1 MANATTQTPRREAFG
16 SRNVFILSAIGS
28 AVGLGNI
35 WRFPYVAYEGGGG
48 AFLIP
53 YLCAL
58 LTAGIPLL
66 FFDYAIGHRF
76 RGSAPLAFRRMHR
89 IAEPLGWWQVLIC
102 VVIATYYAVIIAWAA
117 MYTWFSAQLSWGAGN
132 EKDYF
137 FSDFLQMGDVAE
149 TGISTQFVPQVGYP
163 LIGVW
168 LVVVV
173 IMALGVKRGIG
184 RANVVLMPL
193 LTVMFAVLVVQSLFL
208 PGAMDGLNAF
218 FTPNWKALADPG
230 VWASAYGHIFFSL
243 SVAFGIMV
251 TYSSY
256 LKRKTDLTGSG
267 LVVAFANSGFEILAG
282 IGVFAALGFM
292 AQAQGT
298 NVAGVA
304 EGGIGL
310 AFIAFPTIVSQATGG
325 SIIGVLFF
333 GALVFAGITSLIS
346 VLEVVVAALQD
357 KLGWGRVRTTLTVS
371 IPVALISI
379 AFFSTTTALAVL
391 DTTDAFINAFG
402 IMAVAVVAVIVA
414 ALQDKLGWARI
425 RTTLTVSIPLAIV
438 STALF
443 STTTALA
450 VLDTTD
456 AFVNAFGIMAVALV
470 AVVIVA
476 WLLHKLPTLQA
487 HLNERSSFRIGLVWK
502 VLIAGLAP
510 IVLGY
515 LFVTELITKISEPY
529 EGYPIWFLAVFG
541 WGMVVAL
548 VVLALLLSLLPWSG
562 RSRAKDDPD
571 YDEFLTEEHYDPDP
585 ETDTVRVVTPQNSGG
600 RS

>member
-1 MANATTQTPRREAFG
+1 MVTASTQIRKREAFG

-66 FFDYAIGHRF
+66 FLDYSIGHRF

-89 IAEPLGWWQVLIC
+89 AAEPLGWWQVLIY
-102 VVIATYYAVIIAWAA
+102 VVIAVYYAVIVAWAA
-117 MYTWFSAQLSWGAGN
+117 MYTWFSAQLTWGEGN
-132 EKDYF
+132 EEGF
-137 FSDFLQMGDVAE
+137 FFADFLQSADVAE
-149 TGISTQFVPQVGYP
+149 VGVSTDFVPQVGLP
-163 LIGVW
+163 LLVVW
-168 LVVVV
+168 LAVIV

-184 RANVVLMPL
+184 IANLVLMPL
-193 LTVMFAVLVVQSLFL
+193 LTLMFIVLVVQALFL
-208 PGAMDGLNAF
+208 PGALEGLNAF
-218 FTPNWKALADPG
+218 FAPNWEALADPA

-267 LVVAFANSGFEILAG
+267 LVVGFANSGFEILAG

-292 AQAQGT
+292 AQAQGAD
-298 NVAGVA
+298 VAGVA
-304 EGGIGL
+304 ASGIGL
-310 AFIAFPTIVSQATGG
+310 AFVAFPTIVSQAVGG

-333 GALVFAGITSLIS
+333 GALVFAGVTSM
-346 VLEVVVAALQD
+346 
-357 KLGWGRVRTTLTVS
+357 
-371 IPVALISI
+371 ISI
-379 AFFSTTTALAVL
+379 LE
-391 DTTDAFINAFG
+391 
-402 IMAVAVVAVIVA
+402 VIVA
-414 ALQDKLGWARI
+414 ALQDKLGWARV
-425 RTTLTVSIPLAIV
+425 RTTLTVSVPLAVI
-438 STALF
+438 SMALF
-443 STTTALA
+443 STTTALT
-450 VLDTTD
+450 VLDTAD
-456 AFVNAFGIMAVALV
+456 AFVNSFGIMAVALV
-470 AVVIVA
+470 AVIVVA

-487 HLNERSSFRIGLVWK
+487 HLNGRSSFRVGVIWK
-502 VLIAGLAP
+502 VLVAGLVP
-510 IVLGY
+510 VVLGY
-515 LFVTELITKISEPY
+515 LFVTGLMAKISEPY
-529 EGYPIWFLAVFG
+529 EGYPTWFLAIFG
-541 WGMVVAL
+541 WGMVIGL

-571 YDEFLTEEHYDPDP
+571 YDDFLTEEHYDPDP
-585 ETDTVRVVTPQNSGG
+585 ETDTVRVVTPPNSGG

>member
-1 MANATTQTPRREAFG
+1 MAAATTLSQSPKREAFG

-89 IAEPLGWWQVLIC
+89 AAEPLGWWQVLIS
-102 VVIATYYAVIIAWAA
+102 VVIALYYAVIIAWAA
-117 MYTWFSAQLSWGAGN
+117 MYTWFSAQLSWGEGN
-132 EKDYF
+132 EEAF
-137 FSDFLQMGDVAE
+137 FGAEFLQSEDVAE
-149 TGISTQFVPQVGYP
+149 VGVSTTFVPQVGIP
-163 LIGVW
+163 LAVVW
-168 LVVVV
+168 VVVIV

-184 RANVVLMPL
+184 AANTVLMPL
-193 LTVMFAVLVVQSLFL
+193 LTLMFAALVVQSLFL
-208 PGAMDGLNAF
+208 PGAIDGLNAF
-218 FTPNWKALADPG
+218 FTPNWEALADPA

-251 TYSSY
+251 TYASY

-292 AQAQGT
+292 AQAQG
-298 NVAGVA
+298 VEVSGVA
-304 EGGIGL
+304 ASGIGL
-310 AFIAFPTIVSQATGG
+310 AFVAFPTIVSQAAGG
-325 SIIGVLFF
+325 TIIGVLFF
-333 GALVFAGITSLIS
+333 GALTFAGVTSLIS
-346 VLEVVVAALQD
+346 VIE
-357 KLGWGRVRTTLTVS
+357 
-371 IPVALISI
+371 
-379 AFFSTTTALAVL
+379 
-391 DTTDAFINAFG
+391 
-402 IMAVAVVAVIVA
+402 VIVA
-414 ALQDKLGWARI
+414 ALQDKLGWRRV

-438 STALF
+438 SIALF
-443 STTTALA
+443 STTTALI

-470 AVVIVA
+470 AVVVVA
-476 WLLHKLPTLQA
+476 WVLHQLPRLQD
-487 HLNERSSFRIGLVWK
+487 HLNSRSSFRVGLLWRLLV
-502 VLIAGLAP
+502 AALAP

-515 LFVTELITKISEPY
+515 LFVTGLIEKISEPY
-529 EGYPIWFLAVFG
+529 GGYPVWFVGVFG
-541 WGMVVAL
+541 WGMVIAL
-548 VVLALLLSLLPWSG
+548 VVFAVLLSVVPWSR
-562 RSRAKDDPD
+562 RSHAKDDPD
-571 YDEFLTEEHYDPDP
+571 YDAFLADEHYDPNP
-585 ETDTVRVVTPQNSGG
+585 ETAALHLGAPEKGAG
-600 RS
+600 A

>member
-1 MANATTQTPRREAFG
+1 MATATTQTPRREAFG

-89 IAEPLGWWQVLIC
+89 AAEPLGWWQVLIC
-102 VVIATYYAVIIAWAA
+102 VVIAVYYAVIIAWAA
-117 MYTWFSAQLSWGAGN
+117 MYTWFSAQLTWGPGN
-132 EKDYF
+132 ENDF
-137 FSDFLQMGDVAE
+137 FFTDFLQSADVAVV
-149 TGISTQFVPQVGYP
+149 GVSTDFVPQVGIP
-163 LIGVW
+163 
-168 LVVVV
+168 LVVVWLLV
-173 IMALGVKRGIG
+173 IGIMALGVKRGIG
-184 RANVVLMPL
+184 RANMILMPL
-193 LTVMFAVLVVQSLFL
+193 LTVMFAILVVQSLFL
-208 PGAMDGLNAF
+208 PGAAEGLNAF
-218 FTPNWKALADPG
+218 FAPNWEALANPA

-298 NVAGVA
+298 DVAGVA
-304 EGGIGL
+304 TSGIGL
-310 AFIAFPTIVSQATGG
+310 AFIAFPTIVSQAAGG

-346 VLEVVVAALQD
+346 ILEVIVAALQD
-357 KLGWGRVRTTLTVS
+357 KLGWGR
-371 IPVALISI
+371 
-379 AFFSTTTALAVL
+379 
-391 DTTDAFINAFG
+391 
-402 IMAVAVVAVIVA
+402 
-414 ALQDKLGWARI
+414 I
-425 RTTLTVSIPLAIV
+425 RTTLIVSIPLAVI
-438 STALF
+438 SMALF
-443 STTTALA
+443 STTTAIS
-450 VLDTTD
+450 VLDTAD

-470 AVVIVA
+470 AVIVVA
-476 WLLHKLPTLQA
+476 WFLHKLPALTE
-487 HLNERSSFRIGLVWK
+487 HLNRRSSFPVGTLWKILIGV
-502 VLIAGLAP
+502 LAP
-510 IVLGY
+510 LVLGY
-515 LFVTELITKISEPY
+515 LLVTGLIEKIAEPY
-529 EGYPIWFLAVFG
+529 GGYPSWFIGVFG

-548 VVLALLLSLLPWSG
+548 VLIALLLSALPWG
-562 RSRAKDDPD
+562 TRSHAKDDPE
-571 YDEFLTEEHYDPDP
+571 YDEFLQEESYQADP
-585 ETDTVRVVTPQNSGG
+585 ETASIPLQTDRKGTRA
-600 RS
+600 

>member
-1 MANATTQTPRREAFG
+1 MVWGMATATTQTPGREAFS

-89 IAEPLGWWQVLIC
+89 AAEPLGWWQVLIC
-102 VVIATYYAVIIAWAA
+102 VVIAAYYAVIIAWAA
-117 MYTWFSAQLSWGAGN
+117 MYTWFSANITWGAGN
-132 EKDYF
+132 EGSF
-137 FSDFLQMGDVAE
+137 FESFLQVGDPASGLSTTFVPG
-149 TGISTQFVPQVGYP
+149 TGIP
-163 LIGVW
+163 LIAVW
-168 LVVVV
+168 IVV
-173 IMALGVKRGIG
+173 IVIMCLGVKRGIG
-184 RANVVLMPL
+184 AANMVLMPL
-193 LTVMFAVLVVQSLFL
+193 LTVMFAILVVQSLFL
-208 PGAMDGLNAF
+208 PGAIDGLNAF
-218 FTPNWKALADPG
+218 FTPNWEALTDPA

-298 NVAGVA
+298 TVDGVA
-304 EGGIGL
+304 TSGIGL
-310 AFIAFPTIVSQATGG
+310 AFVAFPTIVSNAAGG

-346 VLEVVVAALQD
+346 ILEVIVAALQD
-357 KLGWGRVRTTLTVS
+357 KLGWGR
-371 IPVALISI
+371 
-379 AFFSTTTALAVL
+379 
-391 DTTDAFINAFG
+391 
-402 IMAVAVVAVIVA
+402 
-414 ALQDKLGWARI
+414 I
-425 RTTLTVSIPLAIV
+425 RTTLAVSIPLGLV

-450 VLDTTD
+450 VLDTAD
-456 AFVNAFGIMAVALV
+456 AFVNAFGIMLV
-470 AVVIVA
+470 AFVAIVLVA
-476 WLLHKLPTLQA
+476 WFLHRLPMLRD
-487 HLNERSSFRIGLVWK
+487 HLNRRSSFRIGRVWIGLV
-502 VLIAGLAP
+502 AGLVP
-510 IVLGY
+510 VVLGY
-515 LFVTELITKISEPY
+515 LLVTEFITKATTPY
-529 EGYPIWFLAVFG
+529 GDYPTWFLAIFG
-541 WGMVVAL
+541 WGMVIAL
-548 VVLALLLSLLPWSG
+548 VVLALVLTALPWST
-562 RSRAKDDPD
+562 RSHAKDDPG
-571 YDEFLTEEHYDPDP
+571 YDTFLAEEEYEPDA
-585 ETDTVRVVTPQNSGG
+585 ETGTIRVQKGA

>member
-1 MANATTQTPRREAFG
+1 MAKPTTQPTRREGFG
-16 SRNVFILSAIGS
+16 SRNVFIMSAIGS

-89 IAEPLGWWQVLIC
+89 AAEPLGWWQVLIC

-117 MYTWFSAQLSWGAGN
+117 MYTWFSAQTTWGAGN
-132 EKDYF
+132 ENDF
-137 FSDFLQMGDVAE
+137 FFGEFLQLGDLGAGV
-149 TGISTQFVPQVGYP
+149 STQFVPQVGYP

-168 LVVVV
+168 LVVII

-184 RANVVLMPL
+184 RANMVLMPL

-208 PGAMDGLNAF
+208 PGAVDGLNAF
-218 FTPNWKALADPG
+218 FTPNWEALADPA

-292 AQAQGT
+292 AQAQAT
-298 NVAGVA
+298 DVSGVA
-304 EGGIGL
+304 TAGIGL
-310 AFIAFPTIVSQATGG
+310 AFVAFPTIVSQAAGG

-346 VLEVVVAALQD
+346 VLEVIVASLQD
-357 KLGWGRVRTTLTVS
+357 KLGWGRVRTTLVVS
-371 IPVALISI
+371 IPIALISI
-379 AFFSTTTALAVL
+379 ALFSTTTALFVL
-391 DTTDAFINAFG
+391 DATDAFINAFG
-402 IMAVAVVAVIVA
+402 IMAVALVAVI
-414 ALQDKLGWARI
+414 
-425 RTTLTVSIPLAIV
+425 
-438 STALF
+438 
-443 STTTALA
+443 
-450 VLDTTD
+450 
-456 AFVNAFGIMAVALV
+456 LV
-470 AVVIVA
+470 AWI
-476 WLLHKLPTLQA
+476 LHRLPVLRE
-487 HLNERSSFRIGLVWK
+487 HLNRRSSFRVGWIWMLLVGLLGPV
-502 VLIAGLAP
+502 
-510 IVLGY
+510 VLGY
-515 LFVTELITKISEPY
+515 LFVSEIIAKTSTPY
-529 EGYPIWFLAVFG
+529 EGYPDWFLWIFG
-541 WGMVVAL
+541 WGMVIAL
-548 VVLALLLSLLPWSG
+548 VVLAVLLTLLPWSS
-562 RSRAKDDPD
+562 RSHAKTDPD
-571 YDEFLTEEHYDPDP
+571 YEAFLVDENYPPNTE
-585 ETDTVRVVTPQNSGG
+585 TGAVVLPGVASNGA

>member
-1 MANATTQTPRREAFG
+1 MGTVQRQIAKREAFG
-16 SRNVFILSAIGS
+16 SRNVFLLSAIGS

-76 RGSAPLAFRRMHR
+76 RGSSPLAFRRVHR
-89 IAEPLGWWQVLIC
+89 AAEPLGWWQVLIC
-102 VVIATYYAVIIAWAA
+102 VVIATYYAVIIAWSA
-117 MYTWFSAQLSWGAGN
+117 MYTWFSAQISWGAGN
-132 EKDYF
+132 EKDF
-137 FSDFLQMGDVAE
+137 FYSDFLQMGDVKG
-149 TGISTQFVPQVGYP
+149 GISTQFVPQVGIP
-163 LIGVW
+163 LIAVW
-168 LVVVV
+168 IVLII
-173 IMALGVKRGIG
+173 IMGLGVKRGIG

-193 LTVMFAVLVVQSLFL
+193 LTVMFAALVVQSLFL
-208 PGAMDGLNAF
+208 PGAIDGLNAF
-218 FTPNWKALADPG
+218 FTPNWDALADPG

-292 AQAQGT
+292 AQEQGAP
-298 NVAGVA
+298 VGGVVDN
-304 EGGIGL
+304 GIGL
-310 AFIAFPTIVSQATGG
+310 AFVAFPTIVSQAAGG

-357 KLGWGRVRTTLTVS
+357 KLGWGRIRTTLVVS

-379 AFFSTTTALAVL
+379 A
-391 DTTDAFINAFG
+391 
-402 IMAVAVVAVIVA
+402 M
-414 ALQDKLGWARI
+414 
-425 RTTLTVSIPLAIV
+425 
-438 STALF
+438 F

-470 AVVIVA
+470 SVILVA
-476 WLLHKLPTLQA
+476 WILHRLPMLRE
-487 HLNERSSFRIGLVWK
+487 HLNRRSSFKVGWFWMLLVS
-502 VLIAGLAP
+502 VLAP
-510 IVLGY
+510 LVLGY
-515 LFVTELITKISEPY
+515 LFVSEVEAKSSTPHG
-529 EGYPIWFLAVFG
+529 GYPTWFLSIFG
-541 WGMVVAL
+541 WGMVIAL
-548 VVLALLLSLLPWSG
+548 VVLAILLSLLPWS
-562 RSRAKDDPD
+562 RNSHAKVDPD
-571 YDEFLTEEHYDPDP
+571 YDDFLVEEAYEPDA
-585 ETDTVRVVTPQNSGG
+585 ETGAVRLPDAAARTDVTVKGA

>member
-1 MANATTQTPRREAFG
+1 MANATTQAPRREAFG

-89 IAEPLGWWQVLIC
+89 AAEPLGWWQVLIC

-132 EKDYF
+132 EESF
-137 FSDFLQMGDVAE
+137 FFTDFLQMGDVAD
-149 TGISTQFVPQVGYP
+149 GVSTDFVPQVGLP

-168 LVVVV
+168 LVVIV

-184 RANVVLMPL
+184 AANIVLMPL
-193 LTVMFAVLVVQSLFL
+193 LTVMFVILVVQALFL

-218 FTPNWKALADPG
+218 FTPNWAALADPA

-251 TYSSY
+251 TYASY
-256 LKRKTDLTGSG
+256 LKRRTDLTGSG
-267 LVVAFANSGFEILAG
+267 LVVGFANSGFEILAG

-292 AQAQGT
+292 AQAAGT
-298 NVAGVA
+298 DVSGVA
-304 EGGIGL
+304 SSGIGL
-310 AFIAFPTIVSQATGG
+310 AFVAFPTIVSQATGG

-333 GALVFAGITSLIS
+333 GALVFAGVTSLIS
-346 VLEVVVAALQD
+346 VLEVIVAALQD
-357 KLGWGRVRTTLTVS
+357 KLGWGRVRTTLIVT
-371 IPVALISI
+371 IPIALISI
-379 AFFSTTTALAVL
+379 
-391 DTTDAFINAFG
+391 
-402 IMAVAVVAVIVA
+402 
-414 ALQDKLGWARI
+414 
-425 RTTLTVSIPLAIV
+425 
-438 STALF
+438 ALF

-450 VLDTTD
+450 VLDTAD

-470 AVVIVA
+470 AVIVVA
-476 WLLHKLPTLQA
+476 WVLRKLPVLRE
-487 HLNERSSFRIGLVWK
+487 HLNRRSSFRIGRIWMLLVG
-502 VLIAGLAP
+502 VLAP
-510 IVLGY
+510 LVLGY
-515 LFVTELITKISEPY
+515 LLISEIVAKITTPY
-529 EGYPIWFLAVFG
+529 GDYPIWFLSVFG
-541 WGMVVAL
+541 WGMAIGLIVIGM
-548 VVLALLLSLLPWSG
+548 LLSVLPWSR
-562 RSRAKDDPD
+562 RSHAKDDPD
-571 YDEFLTEEHYDPDP
+571 YDEFLAVESYDPDP
-585 ETDTVRVVTPQNSGG
+585 ETGTVPVPDTTQNGA
-600 RS
+600 RA

>member
-1 MANATTQTPRREAFG
+1 MATATTQSPKREAFG

-76 RGSAPLAFRRMHR
+76 RGSAPLAFRRVHR
-89 IAEPLGWWQVLIC
+89 AAEPLGWWQVLIC
-102 VVIATYYAVIIAWAA
+102 VVIAVYYAVIVAWAA
-117 MYTWFSAQLSWGAGN
+117 MYTWFSAQLTWGAGN
-132 EKDYF
+132 ENDF
-137 FSDFLQMGDVAE
+137 FFVDFLRSADVASVGVSAE
-149 TGISTQFVPQVGYP
+149 FVPQVGLP

-168 LVVVV
+168 LVVVI

-184 RANVVLMPL
+184 RANMILMPL
-193 LTVMFAVLVVQSLFL
+193 LTVMFAVLVVQALFL
-208 PGAMDGLNAF
+208 PGAMDGLDAF
-218 FTPNWKALADPG
+218 FTPNWEALADPA

-292 AQAQGT
+292 AQAAGT
-298 NVAGVA
+298 DVAGVA
-304 EGGIGL
+304 TSGIGL
-310 AFIAFPTIVSQATGG
+310 AFIAFPTIVSQAVGG

-346 VLEVVVAALQD
+346 ILE
-357 KLGWGRVRTTLTVS
+357 
-371 IPVALISI
+371 
-379 AFFSTTTALAVL
+379 
-391 DTTDAFINAFG
+391 
-402 IMAVAVVAVIVA
+402 VIVA
-414 ALQDKLGWARI
+414 ALQDKLGWGRI
-425 RTTLTVSIPLAIV
+425 RTTLTVSIPLAVI
-438 STALF
+438 SMALF
-443 STTTALA
+443 STTTALS
-450 VLDTTD
+450 VLDTAD
-456 AFVNAFGIMAVALV
+456 AFVNAFGIMAVAFV
-470 AVVIVA
+470 AVVVVA
-476 WLLHKLPTLQA
+476 WVLHKLPVLQE
-487 HLNERSSFRIGLVWK
+487 HLNRRSTFRVGLIWR
-502 VLIAGLAP
+502 IAVGVLAP

-515 LFVTELITKISEPY
+515 LLVTEVIGKISEPY
-529 EGYPIWFLAVFG
+529 GGYPAWFVGVFG
-541 WGMVVAL
+541 WGMVIAL
-548 VVLALLLSLLPWSG
+548 VVLAILLSLLPWSG
-562 RSRAKDDPD
+562 RSHAKDDPE
-571 YDEFLTEEHYDPDP
+571 YDEFLAVEEYEPDP
-585 ETDTVRVVTPQNSGG
+585 ETGAVDIHAHEEKGTVS
-600 RS
+600 

>member
-1 MANATTQTPRREAFG
+1 MATATTQTRRREAFG

-76 RGSAPLAFRRMHR
+76 RGSAPLAFRRIHR
-89 IAEPLGWWQVLIC
+89 AAEPLGWWQVLIC
-102 VVIATYYAVIIAWAA
+102 VVIAVYYAVIIAWAA
-117 MYTWFSAQLSWGAGN
+117 MYTWFSAQLTWGPGN
-132 EKDYF
+132 ENDF
-137 FSDFLQMGDVAE
+137 FFTDFLQSADVAE
-149 TGISTQFVPQVGYP
+149 GGVSTDFVPQVGIP
-163 LIGVW
+163 LVIVW
-168 LVVVV
+168 LVVIV

-184 RANVVLMPL
+184 RANMILMPL
-193 LTVMFAVLVVQSLFL
+193 LTVMFAILVVQSLFL
-208 PGAMDGLNAF
+208 PGAMEGLNAF
-218 FTPNWKALADPG
+218 FTPNWEALADPG

-298 NVAGVA
+298 DVSGVA
-304 EGGIGL
+304 SSGIGL
-310 AFIAFPTIVSQATGG
+310 AFVAFPTIVSQATGG

-346 VLEVVVAALQD
+346 ILE
-357 KLGWGRVRTTLTVS
+357 
-371 IPVALISI
+371 
-379 AFFSTTTALAVL
+379 
-391 DTTDAFINAFG
+391 
-402 IMAVAVVAVIVA
+402 VIVA
-414 ALQDKLGWARI
+414 ALQDKLGWSRV
-425 RTTLTVSIPLAIV
+425 RTTLTVSIPLAVI
-438 STALF
+438 SMALF
-443 STTTALA
+443 STTTALT
-450 VLDTTD
+450 VLDTAD

-470 AVVIVA
+470 AVIVVA
-476 WLLHKLPTLQA
+476 WVFHKLPVLKD
-487 HLNERSSFRIGLVWK
+487 HLNRRSSFPVGRIWMLLVG
-502 VLIAGLAP
+502 VLAP
-510 IVLGY
+510 VVLGY
-515 LFVTELITKISEPY
+515 LLISELITKISEPY
-529 EGYPIWFLAVFG
+529 GGYPAWFLGVFG
-541 WGMVVAL
+541 WGMVIAL
-548 VVLALLLSLLPWSG
+548 VVIGVLLSLMPWSG
-562 RSRAKDDPD
+562 RSHAKDDPD
-571 YDEFLTEEHYDPDP
+571 YDEFLVDEHYDPDP
-585 ETDTVRVVTPQNSGG
+585 ETDTIRIAETHEKGAG
-600 RS
+600 A

>member
-1 MANATTQTPRREAFG
+1 MANAPAQTKRREAFG

-76 RGSAPLAFRRMHR
+76 RGSAPLAFRRMSR
-89 IAEPLGWWQVLIC
+89 AAEPLGWWQVLIC

-117 MYTWFSAQLSWGAGN
+117 MYTWFSAQITWGEGN
-132 EKDYF
+132 EQDYF
-137 FSDFLQMGDVAE
+137 FSDFLQMGDIEKGVSLE
-149 TGISTQFVPQVGYP
+149 FVPQVGIP

-168 LVVVV
+168 LVVII

-184 RANVVLMPL
+184 AANMILMPL
-193 LTVMFAVLVVQSLFL
+193 LTLMFATLVVQALFL

-218 FTPNWKALADPG
+218 FTPNWEALADPG

-267 LVVAFANSGFEILAG
+267 LVVGFANSGFEILAG

-298 NVAGVA
+298 DVSGVA
-304 EGGIGL
+304 SSGIGL

-325 SIIGVLFF
+325 SILGVLFF

-357 KLGWGRVRTTLTVS
+357 KLGWGRVRTTLTVA

-379 AFFSTTTALAVL
+379 AFFSTTTALQVL
-391 DTTDAFINAFG
+391 DATDAFINAFG
-402 IMAVAVVAVIVA
+402 IMV
-414 ALQDKLGWARI
+414 
-425 RTTLTVSIPLAIV
+425 
-438 STALF
+438 
-443 STTTALA
+443 
-450 VLDTTD
+450 
-456 AFVNAFGIMAVALV
+456 VALV
-470 AVVIVA
+470 AVILVA
-476 WLLHKLPTLQA
+476 WILRKLPVLRE
-487 HLNERSSFRIGLVWK
+487 HLNKRSSFRLGWVWMLLVG
-502 VLIAGLAP
+502 ALAP
-510 IVLGY
+510 VVLGY
-515 LFVTELITKISEPY
+515 LFISEIITKVTTPY
-529 EGYPIWFLAVFG
+529 EGYPLWFLAIFG
-541 WGMVVAL
+541 WGMVVAII
-548 VVLALLLSLLPWSG
+548 VFAIMLSLLPWSS
-562 RSRAKDDPD
+562 RSHAKDDPE
-571 YDEFLTEEHYDPDP
+571 YDEFLVVEDYEPDA
-585 ETDTVRVVTPQNSGG
+585 ETGSIAVADARQKGA

>member
-1 MANATTQTPRREAFG
+1 MPAATTQSTTTHSTKREAFG

-76 RGSAPLAFRRMHR
+76 RGSSPLAFRRMHCA
-89 IAEPLGWWQVLIC
+89 AEPLGWWQVLIC

-117 MYTWFSAQLSWGAGN
+117 MYTWFSAQITWGAGN
-132 EKDYF
+132 ENDF
-137 FSDFLQMGDVAE
+137 FFKDFLQMGDVSK
-149 TGISTQFVPQVGYP
+149 GGVSTQFVPQVGLP
-163 LIGVW
+163 LIAVW
-168 LVVVV
+168 LVVIV
-173 IMALGVKRGIG
+173 IMGLGVKRGIG
-184 RANVVLMPL
+184 RANTVLMPL
-193 LTVMFAVLVVQSLFL
+193 LTIMFAALVVQSLFL
-208 PGAMDGLNAF
+208 PGAVDGLNAF
-218 FTPNWKALADPG
+218 FTPNWKALADPA

-298 NVAGVA
+298 DVAHTA
-304 EGGIGL
+304 TAGIGL
-310 AFIAFPTIVSQATGG
+310 AFVAFPTIVSNAAGG

-333 GALVFAGITSLIS
+333 GALVFAGVTSLIS

-357 KLGWGRVRTTLTVS
+357 KLGWGRVRTTLVVS
-371 IPVALISI
+371 IPIALISI
-379 AFFSTTTALAVL
+379 A
-391 DTTDAFINAFG
+391 
-402 IMAVAVVAVIVA
+402 M
-414 ALQDKLGWARI
+414 
-425 RTTLTVSIPLAIV
+425 
-438 STALF
+438 F

-470 AVVIVA
+470 AVIVVA
-476 WLLHKLPTLQA
+476 WLLHRLPALRD
-487 HLNERSSFRIGLVWK
+487 HLNRRSSFTVGWFWMLLVG
-502 VLIAGLAP
+502 ALAP

-515 LFVTELITKISEPY
+515 LFVSEVIAKVSEPY
-529 EGYPIWFLAVFG
+529 GGYPGWFLSIFG
-541 WGMVVAL
+541 WGMVIAL
-548 VVLALLLSLLPWSG
+548 VVLAILLSLLPWSH
-562 RSRAKDDPD
+562 RSHAKDDPD
-571 YDEFLTEEHYDPDP
+571 YDEFLVEESYAPDA
-585 ETDTVRVVTPQNSGG
+585 ETGAVRLPDALAEGA

>member
-1 MANATTQTPRREAFG
+1 MATATTQSPKREAFG

-89 IAEPLGWWQVLIC
+89 AAEPLGWWQVLIC
-102 VVIATYYAVIIAWAA
+102 VVIAVYYAVIVAWAA
-117 MYTWFSAQLSWGAGN
+117 MYTWFSAQLTWGAGN
-132 EKDYF
+132 EENF
-137 FSDFLQMGDVAE
+137 FFTDFLKSADVSQV
-149 TGISTQFVPQVGYP
+149 GVSTDFVPQVGIP

-168 LVVVV
+168 VVVIG

-184 RANVVLMPL
+184 KANMILMPL
-193 LTVMFAVLVVQSLFL
+193 LTLMFAVLVVQALFL

-218 FTPNWKALADPG
+218 FTPNWEALADPG

-292 AQAQGT
+292 AQSQGT
-298 NVAGVA
+298 DVAGVA
-304 EGGIGL
+304 TSGIGL
-310 AFIAFPTIVSQATGG
+310 AFVAFPTIVSQAAGG

-346 VLEVVVAALQD
+346 ILE
-357 KLGWGRVRTTLTVS
+357 
-371 IPVALISI
+371 
-379 AFFSTTTALAVL
+379 
-391 DTTDAFINAFG
+391 
-402 IMAVAVVAVIVA
+402 VIVA
-414 ALQDKLGWARI
+414 ALQDKLGWGRI
-425 RTTLTVSIPLAIV
+425 RTTLTVSIPLAVI
-438 STALF
+438 SMALF
-443 STTTALA
+443 STTTALS
-450 VLDTTD
+450 VLDTAD

-470 AVVIVA
+470 AVVVVA
-476 WLLHKLPTLQA
+476 WILHKLPTLQE
-487 HLNERSSFRIGLVWK
+487 HLNRRSSFRVGRIWM
-502 VLIAGLAP
+502 IAVGALAP

-515 LFVTELITKISEPY
+515 LLITELISKISEPY
-529 EGYPIWFLAVFG
+529 SGYPAWFLGVFG
-541 WGMVVAL
+541 WGMVIAL
-548 VVLALLLSLLPWSG
+548 VVFAVLLSLLPWSG
-562 RSRAKDDPD
+562 RSHAKDDPE
-571 YDEFLTEEHYDPDP
+571 YDEFLVDEHYDPDP
-585 ETDTVRVVTPQNSGG
+585 ETGAVQIQTSTQKGAG
-600 RS
+600 A

>member
-1 MANATTQTPRREAFG
+1 MANATTQTTKREGFG
-16 SRNVFILSAIGS
+16 SRNVFIMSAIGS

-76 RGSAPLAFRRMHR
+76 RSSAPLAFRRMSR
-89 IAEPLGWWQVLIC
+89 AAEPLGWWQVLIC

-117 MYTWFSAQLSWGAGN
+117 MYTWFSANITWGKGN
-132 EKDYF
+132 EQDYF
-137 FSDFLQMGDVAE
+137 FADFLQMGDVS
-149 TGISTQFVPQVGYP
+149 TGLSTEFVPQVGVP

-168 LVVVV
+168 LVVII
-173 IMALGVKRGIG
+173 IMTLGVKRGIG
-184 RANVVLMPL
+184 AANMILMPL
-193 LTVMFAVLVVQSLFL
+193 LTLMFATLVVQSLFL
-208 PGAMDGLNAF
+208 PGAMDGLTAF
-218 FTPNWKALADPG
+218 FTPNWEALADPG

-267 LVVAFANSGFEILAG
+267 LVVAFANSSFEILAG

-292 AQAQGT
+292 AMAQGT
-298 NVAGVA
+298 DVSGVA
-304 EGGIGL
+304 SSGIGL
-310 AFIAFPTIVSQATGG
+310 AFIAFPTIVSNATGG

-333 GALVFAGITSLIS
+333 GALVFAGITSLVS

-357 KLGWGRVRTTLTVS
+357 KLGWGRVRTTLVVS
-371 IPVALISI
+371 IPVALLSI
-379 AFFSTTTALAVL
+379 AF
-391 DTTDAFINAFG
+391 
-402 IMAVAVVAVIVA
+402 
-414 ALQDKLGWARI
+414 
-425 RTTLTVSIPLAIV
+425 
-438 STALF
+438 F

-470 AVVIVA
+470 AVVLVSWI
-476 WLLHKLPTLQA
+476 LHKLPVLRD
-487 HLNERSSFRIGLVWK
+487 HLNKRSSFRLGWTWMLLVG
-502 VLIAGLAP
+502 ALAP
-510 IVLGY
+510 LVLGY
-515 LFVTELITKISEPY
+515 LLYNEVVAKLEAPY
-529 EGYPIWFLAVFG
+529 GEYPAWFLAIFG
-541 WGMVVAL
+541 WGMVIAL
-548 VVLALLLSLLPWSG
+548 IVLAVLLTLLPWSR
-562 RSRAKDDPD
+562 RSHAKLDPD
-571 YDEFLTEEHYDPDP
+571 YDEFLVEENYEPDA
-585 ETDTVRVVTPQNSGG
+585 ETGSIALPAETAKGARA
-600 RS
+600 

>member
-1 MANATTQTPRREAFG
+1 MATASAQTRKREAFG
-16 SRNVFILSAIGS
+16 SRNVFIMSAIGS

-89 IAEPLGWWQVLIC
+89 AAEPLGWWQVLIC
-102 VVIATYYAVIIAWAA
+102 VVIAVYYAVIIAWAA
-117 MYTWFSAQLSWGAGN
+117 MYTWFSAQLTWGPGN
-132 EKDYF
+132 EDDFF
-137 FSDFLQMGDVAE
+137 FSDFLQMGDVGAGVSAE
-149 TGISTQFVPQVGYP
+149 FVPQVGVP
-163 LIGVW
+163 L
-168 LVVVV
+168 LVVWVV
-173 IMALGVKRGIG
+173 TIGIMALGVKRGIG
-184 RANVVLMPL
+184 AANMVLMPL

-218 FTPNWKALADPG
+218 FTPNWQALADPG

-292 AQAQGT
+292 ARVQARD
-298 NVAGVA
+298 VAGVA
-304 EGGIGL
+304 TSGIGL
-310 AFIAFPTIVSQATGG
+310 AFVAFPTIVSQAVGG

-333 GALVFAGITSLIS
+333 GALVFAGITSM
-346 VLEVVVAALQD
+346 
-357 KLGWGRVRTTLTVS
+357 
-371 IPVALISI
+371 ISI
-379 AFFSTTTALAVL
+379 LE
-391 DTTDAFINAFG
+391 
-402 IMAVAVVAVIVA
+402 VIVA
-414 ALQDKLGWARI
+414 ALQDKLGWARV
-425 RTTLTVSIPLAIV
+425 RTTLTVAIPLAIV

-443 STTTALA
+443 STTTALT

-470 AVVIVA
+470 AVIVVA
-476 WLLHKLPTLQA
+476 WLLHKLPSLQE
-487 HLNERSSFRIGLVWK
+487 HLNGRSSLGVGVLWK
-502 VLIAGLAP
+502 VLVGALAP

-515 LFVTELITKISEPY
+515 LFVTELMTKISAPY
-529 EGYPIWFLAVFG
+529 DGYPVWFLTIFG
-541 WGMVVAL
+541 WGMVIAL
-548 VVLALLLSLLPWSG
+548 AVLALILSVLPWSR
-562 RSRAKDDPD
+562 RSRAKDDPE
-571 YDEFLTEEHYDPDP
+571 YDEFLTEEHYAPDR
-585 ETDTVRVVTPQNSGG
+585 ETDTVRVPVPPTSGG
-600 RS
+600 RP

>member
-1 MANATTQTPRREAFG
+1 MATATTQTHKREAFG

-76 RGSAPLAFRRMHR
+76 RGSAPLAFRRLHR
-89 IAEPLGWWQVLIC
+89 AAEPLGWWQVLIC
-102 VVIATYYAVIIAWAA
+102 VVIAVYYAVIVAWAA
-117 MYTWFSAQLSWGAGN
+117 MYTWFSAQLAWGPGN
-132 EKDYF
+132 ENDF
-137 FSDFLQMGDVAE
+137 FFIDFLQMGDVAA
-149 TGISTQFVPQVGYP
+149 TGVSTDFVPQVGVP
-163 LIGVW
+163 LLAVW
-168 LVVVV
+168 LVVIV

-184 RANVVLMPL
+184 AANMVLMPL
-193 LTVMFAVLVVQSLFL
+193 LTVMFAILVVQSLFL
-208 PGAMDGLNAF
+208 PGAMEGLNAF
-218 FTPNWKALADPG
+218 FTPNWAALADPG

-292 AQAQGT
+292 AQAQAT
-298 NVAGVA
+298 DVAGVA
-304 EGGIGL
+304 TSGIGL

-325 SIIGVLFF
+325 TIIGVLFF
-333 GALVFAGITSLIS
+333 GALVFAGVTSMIS
-346 VLEVVVAALQD
+346 ILEVVVAALQD

-371 IPVALISI
+371 IP
-379 AFFSTTTALAVL
+379 
-391 DTTDAFINAFG
+391 
-402 IMAVAVVAVIVA
+402 
-414 ALQDKLGWARI
+414 
-425 RTTLTVSIPLAIV
+425 LAII
-438 STALF
+438 SMALF

-470 AVVIVA
+470 AVIIVA
-476 WLLHKLPTLQA
+476 WVFHKLPVLQE
-487 HLNERSSFRIGLVWK
+487 HLNRRSSFRVGRLWKLLVG
-502 VLIAGLAP
+502 VLAP

-515 LFVTELITKISEPY
+515 LFISELITKIQSPY
-529 EGYPIWFLAVFG
+529 EDYPVWFIGIFG
-541 WGMVVAL
+541 WGMVIAL
-548 VVLALLLSLLPWSG
+548 VILAVLLSLLPWGS
-562 RSRAKDDPD
+562 RSHAKDDPD
-571 YDEFLTEEHYDPDP
+571 YDEFLEEEHYEP
-585 ETDTVRVVTPQNSGG
+585 EAETQTIRIATSDQKGAG
-600 RS
+600 A

>member
-1 MANATTQTPRREAFG
+1 MANATTQAPKREAFG

-76 RGSAPLAFRRMHR
+76 RGSAPLAFRRIHR
-89 IAEPLGWWQVLIC
+89 AAEPLGWWQVLIC
-102 VVIATYYAVIIAWAA
+102 VVISVYYAVIIAWAA
-117 MYTWFSAQLSWGAGN
+117 MYTWFSAQLTWGPGN
-132 EKDYF
+132 ENDF
-137 FSDFLQMGDVAE
+137 FFVDFLKSADVAAV
-149 TGISTQFVPQVGYP
+149 GVSTEFVPQVGVP
-163 LIGVW
+163 LIIVW
-168 LVVVV
+168 LVVIG

-184 RANVVLMPL
+184 RANMILMPL
-193 LTVMFAVLVVQSLFL
+193 LTVMFAILVVQSLFL

-218 FTPNWKALADPG
+218 FTPNWEALADPA

-298 NVAGVA
+298 EVAGVA
-304 EGGIGL
+304 SSGIGL
-310 AFIAFPTIVSQATGG
+310 AFIAFPTIVSNAAGG

-333 GALVFAGITSLIS
+333 GALVFAGVTSLIS
-346 VLEVVVAALQD
+346 ILEVIVAALQD
-357 KLGWGRVRTTLTVS
+357 KLGWGR
-371 IPVALISI
+371 
-379 AFFSTTTALAVL
+379 
-391 DTTDAFINAFG
+391 
-402 IMAVAVVAVIVA
+402 
-414 ALQDKLGWARI
+414 I
-425 RTTLTVSIPLAIV
+425 RTTMVVSIPLAIV
-438 STALF
+438 SMALF
-443 STTTALA
+443 STTTALS
-450 VLDTTD
+450 VLDTAD

-470 AVVIVA
+470 AVIVVA
-476 WLLHKLPTLQA
+476 WMLHKLPALQE
-487 HLNERSSFRIGLVWK
+487 HLNRRSSFGVGRIWK
-502 VLIAGLAP
+502 ICVGVLGP

-515 LFVTELITKISEPY
+515 LLVSEIIAKTSAPY
-529 EGYPIWFLAVFG
+529 GDYPAWFLAIFG
-541 WGMVVAL
+541 WGMVISLVILAL
-548 VVLALLLSLLPWSG
+548 VLSVLPWSG
-562 RSRAKDDPD
+562 RSHAKDDPE
-571 YDEFLTEEHYDPDP
+571 YDEFLVDESYEADP
-585 ETDTVRVVTPQNSGG
+585 ETGTIDALAPSEKGARA
-600 RS
+600 

>member
-1 MANATTQTPRREAFG
+1 MAATTQTPKREAFG

-66 FFDYAIGHRF
+66 FLDYAIGHRY

-89 IAEPLGWWQVLIC
+89 AAEPLGWWQVLIC
-102 VVIATYYAVIIAWAA
+102 VVIAVYYAVIVAWAG
-117 MYTWFSAQLSWGAGN
+117 MYTWFSAQLTWGAGN
-132 EKDYF
+132 EEDF
-137 FSDFLQMGDVAE
+137 FFTDFLRSADVAE
-149 TGISTQFVPQVGYP
+149 VGLSGEFVPQVGIP
-163 LIGVW
+163 
-168 LVVVV
+168 LVVVWLLVIV

-184 RANVVLMPL
+184 AANMILMPL

-208 PGAMDGLNAF
+208 PGAMQGLNAF
-218 FTPNWKALADPG
+218 FTPDWQALGDPA

-267 LVVAFANSGFEILAG
+267 LVVGFANSGFEILAG

-292 AQAQGT
+292 AQAQG
-298 NVAGVA
+298 VDVDGVA
-304 EGGIGL
+304 SSGIGL
-310 AFIAFPTIVSQATGG
+310 AFVAFPTIVSQATGG

-346 VLEVVVAALQD
+346 ILE
-357 KLGWGRVRTTLTVS
+357 
-371 IPVALISI
+371 
-379 AFFSTTTALAVL
+379 
-391 DTTDAFINAFG
+391 
-402 IMAVAVVAVIVA
+402 VIVA
-414 ALQDKLGWARI
+414 ALQDKLGWRRV
-425 RTTLTVSIPLAIV
+425 RTTLMVTIPLAVI
-438 STALF
+438 SMALF
-443 STTTALA
+443 STTTALS

-470 AVVIVA
+470 AVVVVA
-476 WLLHKLPTLQA
+476 WLLHKLPALA
-487 HLNERSSFRIGLVWK
+487 EHLDRRSSFRVGRIWKLLVG
-502 VLIAGLAP
+502 VLAP
-510 IVLGY
+510 LVLGY
-515 LFVTELITKISEPY
+515 LLISELVSKITEPY
-529 EGYPIWFLAVFG
+529 GGYPDWFLGVFG
-541 WGMVVAL
+541 WGMVIAL
-548 VVLALLLSLLPWSG
+548 VVLGLLLAALPWGAHSH
-562 RSRAKDDPD
+562 AKDDPD
-571 YDEFLTEEHYDPDP
+571 YDEFLASEEYQPDP
-585 ETDTVRVVTPQNSGG
+585 ETAAVPTASAASE
-600 RS
+600 RSEA

>member
-1 MANATTQTPRREAFG
+1 MATASTQTHKREAFG

-89 IAEPLGWWQVLIC
+89 AAEPLGWWQVLIC
-102 VVIATYYAVIIAWAA
+102 VVIAVYYAVIIAWAA
-117 MYTWFSAQLSWGAGN
+117 MYTWFSAQLTWGPGN
-132 EKDYF
+132 ENDF
-137 FSDFLQMGDVAE
+137 FFIDFLQSADVAKV
-149 TGISTQFVPQVGYP
+149 GVSTEFVPQVGIP
-163 LIGVW
+163 
-168 LVVVV
+168 LVVVWLIVIV

-184 RANVVLMPL
+184 RANMILMPL
-193 LTVMFAVLVVQSLFL
+193 LTVMFAILVVQSLFL
-208 PGAMDGLNAF
+208 PGAMEGLNAF
-218 FTPNWKALADPG
+218 FTPNWEALADPG

-298 NVAGVA
+298 EVAGVA
-304 EGGIGL
+304 SSGIGL

-333 GALVFAGITSLIS
+333 GALVFAGVTSLIS
-346 VLEVVVAALQD
+346 ILE
-357 KLGWGRVRTTLTVS
+357 
-371 IPVALISI
+371 
-379 AFFSTTTALAVL
+379 
-391 DTTDAFINAFG
+391 
-402 IMAVAVVAVIVA
+402 VIVA
-414 ALQDKLGWARI
+414 ALQDKLGWARV
-425 RTTLTVSIPLAIV
+425 RTTLTVAIPLAIV
-438 STALF
+438 SMALF
-443 STTTALA
+443 STTTALS
-450 VLDTTD
+450 VLDTAD

-470 AVVIVA
+470 AVIIVA
-476 WLLHKLPTLQA
+476 WLLHKLPVFVE
-487 HLNERSSFRIGLVWK
+487 HLNRRSSFRVGLLWK
-502 VLIAGLAP
+502 LLVGVLAP
-510 IVLGY
+510 LVLGY
-515 LFVTELITKISEPY
+515 LLVSELMTKINEPY
-529 EGYPIWFLAVFG
+529 SGYPGWFLAIFG
-541 WGMVVAL
+541 WGMVIAL
-548 VVLALLLSLLPWSG
+548 VVLALLLSALPWSG
-562 RSRAKDDPD
+562 RSHAKDDPE
-571 YDEFLTEEHYDPDP
+571 YDEFLAEEQYEPDAETSAVPIVATP
-585 ETDTVRVVTPQNSGG
+585 EKGERA
-600 RS
+600 

>member
-1 MANATTQTPRREAFG
+1 MPAATTQSTKREAFG

-76 RGSAPLAFRRMHR
+76 RGSSPLAFRRMHR
-89 IAEPLGWWQVLIC
+89 AAEPLGWWQVLIC

-117 MYTWFSAQLSWGAGN
+117 MYTWFSAQITWGAGN
-132 EKDYF
+132 ENDF
-137 FSDFLQMGDVAE
+137 FFKDFLQMGDVKN
-149 TGISTQFVPQVGYP
+149 GVSTQFVPQVGLP
-163 LIGVW
+163 LIAVW
-168 LVVVV
+168 IVV
-173 IMALGVKRGIG
+173 IVIMGLGVKRGIG
-184 RANVVLMPL
+184 RANTVLMPL
-193 LTVMFAVLVVQSLFL
+193 LTVMFAALVVQSLFL
-208 PGAMDGLNAF
+208 PGAVDGLNAF
-218 FTPNWKALADPG
+218 FTPNWEALADPA

-298 NVAGVA
+298 DVAHTA
-304 EGGIGL
+304 TAGIGL
-310 AFIAFPTIVSQATGG
+310 AFVAFPTIVSNAAGG

-333 GALVFAGITSLIS
+333 GALVFAGVTSLIS

-357 KLGWGRVRTTLTVS
+357 KLGWGRVRTTLIVS
-371 IPVALISI
+371 IPIALISI
-379 AFFSTTTALAVL
+379 A
-391 DTTDAFINAFG
+391 
-402 IMAVAVVAVIVA
+402 M
-414 ALQDKLGWARI
+414 
-425 RTTLTVSIPLAIV
+425 
-438 STALF
+438 F

-470 AVVIVA
+470 AVIVVA
-476 WLLHKLPTLQA
+476 WLLHRLPALRD
-487 HLNERSSFRIGLVWK
+487 HLNRRSSFRVGWFWMLLVG
-502 VLIAGLAP
+502 ALAP

-515 LFVTELITKISEPY
+515 LFVSEVISKVSDPY
-529 EGYPIWFLAVFG
+529 GGYPGWFLSIFG
-541 WGMVVAL
+541 WGMVIAL
-548 VVLALLLSLLPWSG
+548 VVLAILLSLLPWSH
-562 RSRAKDDPD
+562 RSHAKDDPD
-571 YDEFLTEEHYDPDP
+571 YDEFLVEESYAPDA
-585 ETDTVRVVTPQNSGG
+585 ETGTVRVPDAVAEGA